1 MPCPYCRILFSNWY
15 KHKNDAYNP
24 TIFKQKNTADCQLV
38 RYRLSF
44 IVGALALPCPE
55 ARTSFTGNMLY
66 VETIE
71 LCLYII

>member
-1 MPCPYCRILFSNWY
+1 M
-15 KHKNDAYNP
+15 
-24 TIFKQKNTADCQLV
+24 

-66 VETIE
+66 VETQDNYVSTDYQNLMDE
-71 LCLYII
+71 FT